1 MHRYLALS
9 PIPLP
14 KHPSPLLRPRTSHVP
29 PFVIRHSSS
38 LIPLQPATATTE
50 PPCIPANPATP
61 RLTSHL
67 SLLTLFLLLLAP
79 LSAAERD
86 PAKGIV
92 FCSYNVRNYV
102 GDDQVAPAEFRAKP
116 KTEKEID
123 ALISVIREINPDIL
137 GVSEM
142 GSEKMFADFKARL
155 AKAGLD
161 YKDSE
166 YLQAGDP
173 DRHVA
178 LVSRFPIVARNSAK
192 RVTFTLN
199 GEEQEMKRGI
209 LDVTVQVT
217 PEYKLRCIG
226 VHLKS
231 KLPTP
236 AGEALIRRHEAAKLR
251 EHLDTVLKTTPKEN
265 LICYGD
271 CNDTKNEPMF
281 AEITGVKGSPG
292 YMADLWA
299 RDMHGDR
306 WTHYWRFAD
315 QYSRID
321 YLFVSPGLWPEVKR
335 ETSTVNRSP
344 NWLDASDHRAV
355 HVTITPI
362 ESSK

>member
-1 MHRYLALS
+1 MDAMRRSLACL
-9 PIPLP
+9 
-14 KHPSPLLRPRTSHVP
+14 
-29 PFVIRHSSS
+29 
-38 LIPLQPATATTE
+38 
-50 PPCIPANPATP
+50 
-61 RLTSHL
+61 
-67 SLLTLFLLLLAP
+67 LLLLAP
-79 LSAAERD
+79 FHGVDGAEPD
-86 PAKGIV
+86 PTKGIV

-102 GDDQVAPAEFRAKP
+102 GDDQAAPAEQRARP
-116 KTEKEID
+116 KSEKEIE
-123 ALISVIREINPDIL
+123 ALISVIREVNPDIL

-142 GSEKMFADFKARL
+142 GSPKMFEDFKARL
-155 AKAGLD
+155 AKAGLV
-161 YKDSE
+161 YRDSE

-192 RVTFTLN
+192 RVTFKLN
-199 GEEQEMKRGI
+199 GEEEEMKRGI

-251 EHLDTVLKTTPKEN
+251 EHLDAVLKASPSEN
-265 LICYGD
+265 IICYGD

-281 AEITGVKGSPG
+281 SEITGVKGTPG

-299 RDMHGDR
+299 KDVHGDR

-321 YLFVSPGLWPEVKR
+321 YLFVSTGLWPEVRR

-344 NWLDASDHRAV
+344 GWNDASDHRAV
-355 HVTITPI
+355 HVTIKPV
-362 ESSK
+362 ESSR

>member
-1 MHRYLALS
+1 MRR
-9 PIPLP
+9 
-14 KHPSPLLRPRTSHVP
+14 LLCF
-29 PFVIRHSSS
+29 FV
-38 LIPLQPATATTE
+38 LV
-50 PPCIPANPATP
+50 
-61 RLTSHL
+61 LTGLH
-67 SLLTLFLLLLAP
+67 
-79 LSAAERD
+79 AAERD
-86 PAKGIV
+86 PAKGII

-102 GDDQVAPAEFRAKP
+102 GEDQVAPAGQRARP
-116 KTEKEID
+116 KTEKEIE
-123 ALISVIREINPDIL
+123 ALITIIREINPDIL

-142 GSEKMFADFKARL
+142 GSEKMFEDFKARL

-178 LVSRFPIVARNSAK
+178 LVSRFPIVSRNSAK

-217 PEYKLRCIG
+217 PEYALRCVG

-251 EHLDTVLKTTPKEN
+251 QHLDGAFKVAPDVN

-281 AEITGVKGSPG
+281 AEITGAKGSPG
-292 YMADLWA
+292 YLADLWA
-299 RDMHGDR
+299 KDGLGDR
-306 WTHYWRFAD
+306 WTHYWRTAD

-321 YLFVSPGLWPEVKR
+321 YLFVSQGLWPEVKR
-335 ETSTVNRSP
+335 ETSTVYRSAA
-344 NWLDASDHRAV
+344 WFEASDHRPV
-355 HVTITPI
+355 YVTIVPK
-362 ESSK
+362 ESK

>member
-1 MHRYLALS
+1 MKR
-9 PIPLP
+9 
-14 KHPSPLLRPRTSHVP
+14 LL
-29 PFVIRHSSS
+29 
-38 LIPLQPATATTE
+38 LCCL
-50 PPCIPANPATP
+50 
-61 RLTSHL
+61 L
-67 SLLTLFLLLLAP
+67 SLHTLG
-79 LSAAERD
+79 AAERD

-92 FCSYNVRNYV
+92 FCAYNVRNYV
-102 GDDQVAPAEFRAKP
+102 GNDQVAPAEHRAKP

-123 ALISVIREINPDIL
+123 SLISIIRDINPDIL

-142 GSEKMFADFKARL
+142 GSEKMFEDFKARL
-155 AKAGLD
+155 AKEGLG
-161 YKDSE
+161 YQDSE

-192 RVTFTLN
+192 HVTFKLE

-217 PEYKLRCIG
+217 PDYQLRCVG

-236 AGEALIRRHEAAKLR
+236 EGEALIRRHEAAKLR
-251 EHLDTVLKTTPKEN
+251 EHLDAVFKAAPEVN

-281 AEITGVKGSPG
+281 AEITGVKGAPG

-299 RDMHGDR
+299 KDSLGDR

-321 YLFVSPGLWPEVKR
+321 YLFVSNGLWPETKR
-335 ETSTVNRSP
+335 ETATVYRSP
-344 NWLDASDHRAV
+344 YWNEASDHRPV
-355 HVTITPI
+355 FVTINPK
-362 ESSK
+362 EAGK